1 MTAES
6 ASPWRALF
14 CPASLG
20 VSLKRYL
27 QEQPADTAVLAMSAA
42 VAAQQASLAEALESM
57 LGAAPSDETPP
68 APPIEWL
75 SDAIIRI
82 SQAIAEHSP
91 RASTGLK
98 ALSAAVQQFAGARLL
113 AAADGDVEALEELV
127 AAAELP
133 PDAALFVLRQAIQ
146 PWMAWSHGA
155 RALSLTDLPF
165 PTRRYCPAC
174 GGQPLMGKHIEPDGH
189 RYLRCSNCGNE
200 WAFPRIGC
208 PGCGETD
215 AGKFEALFVDG
226 DEGHR
231 IYVCKTCMQYIKISD
246 ERLLGGR
253 VHLPLEDIV
262 TLHLDELG
270 VERGYRSVSQG
281 SQPPTV
287 QANDM
292 SH

>member
-14 CPASLG
+14 DPASLG
-20 VSLKRYL
+20 VSIKRYL
-27 QEQPADTAVLAMSAA
+27 QQRPSDAAVLAMVAA
-42 VAAQQASLAEALESM
+42 VAAQQASLAEALEST
-57 LGAAPSDETPP
+57 LGATPAGQDPP
-68 APPIEWL
+68 APPIEWMHD
-75 SDAIIRI
+75 SITRI
-82 SQAIAEHSP
+82 AQAIADHSP
-91 RASTGLK
+91 RASAGLT
-98 ALSAAVQQFAGARLL
+98 ALGTAAQRFAAPRLME
-113 AAADGDVEALEELV
+113 AADGNIAALEEL
-127 AAAELP
+127 ATAAEIP
-133 PDAALFVLRQAIQ
+133 ADVALYVLQQAVR
-146 PWMAWSHGA
+146 PWLAWLHGA
-155 RALSLTDLPF
+155 RALSLTDQPF

-189 RYLRCSNCGNE
+189 RYLRCNNCGNE

-208 PGCGETD
+208 PSCGETD
-215 AGKFEALFVDG
+215 ASKIEALFVDG

-281 SQPPTV
+281 LQPPTV